1 MKSSTTILNIVL
13 YLEICHTAGVKG
25 IVNTLIIY
33 FNNIYYILYLNIY
46 ILRGQILDDKAS
58 NSDSVSMNNPV
69 FFFFPTWDRTGW
81 STLQQRSAFSLVRK
95 LKLLNTVN
103 RPLFA
108 WGICIDIQ
116 HYRSPSPLS
125 EQMKWSGPFALA
137 EVKAISMSKMTWEWK
152 DKCLI
157 SARTKSTITISM
169 FNNSKSHLATSL

>member
-69 FFFFPTWDRTGW
+69 FFFFSTWDRTGW

-116 HYRSPSPLS
+116 HYRSPWPLS
-125 EQMKWSGPFALA
+125 EQKMKWSGLIALA
-137 EVKAISMSKMTWEWK
+137 GDKAMSMSKMKVWNAWEWK
-152 DKCLI
+152 DKCLT
-157 SARTKSTITISM
+157 SARAKSTNTIGM
-169 FNNSKSHLATSL
+169 FDNS